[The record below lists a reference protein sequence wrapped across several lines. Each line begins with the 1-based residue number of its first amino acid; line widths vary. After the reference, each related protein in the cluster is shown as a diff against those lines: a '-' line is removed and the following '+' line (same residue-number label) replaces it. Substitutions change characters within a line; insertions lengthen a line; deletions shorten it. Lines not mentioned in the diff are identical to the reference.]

1 MSNPKLHIILV
12 KDSQFQD
19 GIIDVL
25 NEHFQP
31 DLGINCGFIQSFDF
45 SGDPAKLKT
54 ATEQCFA
61 LLRETRMWAFLEEV
75 VEVGVGK
82 QNNSGINLFASLK
95 KILLNVEFD
104 EDTTLLIHG
113 SLADLSLALSIL
125 TDSKLKNNYQIELSN
140 FSAVH
145 NHNNVTSFKPLQT
158 PQVNKT
164 YSLV

>member
-1 MSNPKLHIILV
+1 MSTPKLHLILV
-12 KDSQFQD
+12 NDSQLHD
-19 GIIDVL
+19 NTIDVL
-25 NEHFQP
+25 NEHFHP
-31 DLGINCGFIQSFDF
+31 DLGINCGFIQSFNF

-54 ATEQCFA
+54 ATQQCFA

-75 VEVGVGK
+75 VEVGIGK

-95 KILLNVEFD
+95 KILLDVEFE

-113 SLADLSLALSIL
+113 SLADLTLALSVL

-140 FSAVH
+140 FSAMH
-145 NHNNVTSFKPLQT
+145 SHKNVTSFKSLQT
-158 PQVNKT
+158 PQVNKN